1 MEQKEGRMS
10 GSTFGTLYRVTTFGE
25 SHGKA
30 VGCIIE
36 GCPAGVPLDESHI
49 QPALDRRRP
58 GQSRLTTPRN
68 EKDQVEILSGV
79 FEGKTLG
86 TPICMVVRN
95 QDADSRRYAEM
106 KDLYRPSHADYTWEA
121 KFGHRDWRGGG
132 RASARETV
140 ARVAAGALA
149 EHILLQLFGVE
160 IVAWVDQVAEITAE
174 VDLQTVVRQQVEETP
189 VRCPDPETATAMIA
203 AIDAARKARDTIGGC
218 VACVIRGVPAGWGEP
233 VFDKL
238 DALLA
243 QAMLSLPAAK
253 GVEIGSGFAGT
264 TMRGSEHNDPFI
276 MGEDGHVATSTNH
289 SGGIQ
294 GGISNGMPI
303 SLRVAFK
310 PVATHFQSQDTVT
323 TDGDDTQFQAKGRHD
338 PCVLP
343 RAIPIVESMAALTLL
358 DVCMRQEAVGA
369 LHKRMREQE

>member
-1 MEQKEGRMS
+1 MS

-36 GCPAGVPLDESHI
+36 GCPAGIPLEPSDI
-49 QPALDRRRP
+49 QPALNRRRP

-68 EKDQVEILSGV
+68 EKDQVEFLSGV

-95 QDADSRRYAEM
+95 QDAEAKRYEEM
-106 KDLYRPSHADYTWEA
+106 KHLYRPSHADFTWEA

-140 ARVAAGALA
+140 ARVCAGALA
-149 EHILLQLFGVE
+149 EHILATLFGIE
-160 IVAWVDQVAEITAE
+160 IIAWVDQVGEIQAHI
-174 VDLQTVVRQQVEETP
+174 DLDRVSREAVEQTP
-189 VRCPDPETATAMIA
+189 VRCPDSDTAKEMIE
-203 AIDAARKARDTIGGC
+203 AIDQARKERDTIGGC
-218 VACVIRGVPAGWGEP
+218 VACVAKGIPVGWGEP

-238 DALLA
+238 DALIG

-253 GVEIGSGFAGT
+253 GVEVGSGFSGT
-264 TMRGSEHNDPFI
+264 TMRGSQHNDPFTQDEH
-276 MGEDGHVATSTNH
+276 GKVVTKTNH

-294 GGISNGMPI
+294 GGITNGMP
-303 SLRVAFK
+303 LFFRVAFK
-310 PVATHFQSQDTVT
+310 PVATHFQAQDTVNKE
-323 TDGDDTQFQAKGRHD
+323 GEETQFQAKGRHD

-343 RAIPIVESMAALTLL
+343 RAIPIVESMTAITLL
-358 DVCMRQEAVGA
+358 DVCMRQEAVKA
-369 LHKRMREQE
+369 LQDRLTPVQS

>member
-1 MEQKEGRMS
+1 MS

-58 GQSRLTTPRN
+58 GQSRLTTPRD

-95 QDADSRRYAEM
+95 KDADSRRYAEM

-149 EHILLQLFGVE
+149 EHILSSLFGVE
-160 IVAWVDQVAEITAE
+160 IVAWVDQVGTITAQ
-174 VDLQTVVRQQVEETP
+174 VDPLTVQKEQVEETP
-189 VRCPDPETATAMIA
+189 VRCPDPETATTMIG
-203 AIDAARKARDTIGGC
+203 AIDEARKARDTIGGS
-218 VACVIRGVPAGWGEP
+218 VACAVRGVPAGWGEP

-264 TMRGSEHNDPFI
+264 TMRGSEHNDPFV
-276 MGEDGHVATSTNH
+276 MDEEGKVATSTNH

-310 PVATHFQSQDTVT
+310 PVATHFQRQDTVT
-323 TDGDDTQFQAKGRHD
+323 TEGTGTEFQAKGRHD

-343 RAIPIVESMAALTLL
+343 RAIPIVESMVALTLL
-358 DVCMRQEAVGA
+358 DVCMRQEAVDA
-369 LHKRMREQE
+369 LHGRLKNLDR

>member
-1 MEQKEGRMS
+1 MS

-174 VDLQTVVRQQVEETP
+174 VDPLTVGRDQVEETP

-264 TMRGSEHNDPFI
+264 TMRGSAHNDPFI
-276 MGEDGHVATSTNH
+276 MGEDGHVATRTNH

-323 TDGDDTQFQAKGRHD
+323 TDGTDTQFQAKGRHD

-358 DVCMRQEAVGA
+358 DVCMRQEAVDA